1 MLGRLAGRQI
11 RPSLNRRPAAPD
23 RLPDSTIPLPCRVW
37 RAHTGPISGLVSSL
51 AAFTAPVSLPTI
63 YKNPTSLPPK
73 LRRTFTSV
81 SPSPSLLSPPWTRC
95 NAVSLVKST
104 APFHSTVDAA
114 PSATQPVLASGDTM
128 RFMPLVLRC
137 LR

>member
-23 RLPDSTIPLPCRVW
+23 RLPDSTFPLPCRVW

-73 LRRTFTSV
+73 LRRTFFIFPFPLSFVAPMDPLQRCFTSQKHCPF
-81 SPSPSLLSPPWTRC
+81 SFHRRCRSIRLSAR
-95 NAVSLVKST
+95 SSQL
-104 APFHSTVDAA
+104 
-114 PSATQPVLASGDTM
+114 DTM
-128 RFMPLVLRC
+128 GYMPSVLRC
-137 LR
+137 L